1 MERNKSLDIAKGIAI
16 ILMMYGHLRYT
27 IWNMD
32 TVYCWIY
39 SFHMP
44 LFIYITGLLTNVK
57 RGQKTVQIWAKIKK
71 ILVPYV
77 IWNVIGYVINNILQL
92 DNRTVGQFIHGL
104 IVGDNLNSNLPTW
117 YLLSFCWI
125 AAFSVYILPLLNT
138 VKKLIIADAVAVILV
153 LCMPFFSGMQ
163 DYFRIKGV
171 IALAP
176 FFITGYLLKKINFR
190 LPWWLVPV
198 LLYVGF
204 KLGRENAVQS
214 WRYVTVGNGDI
225 CVPYLYLLSAICTI
239 LAAVELCRYIAMV
252 PGSGLIG
259 IFGKHTLVIL
269 CTHWLFGN
277 ILSRYMEYGMMLF
290 LIVFVIECVIIAGV
304 EYATRKNDKISS

>member
-1 MERNKSLDIAKGIAI
+1 M
-16 ILMMYGHLRYT
+16 
-27 IWNMD
+27 
-32 TVYCWIY
+32 
-39 SFHMP
+39 F
-44 LFIYITGLLTNVK
+44 FIYITGLLTNVK